1 MKAVILAG
9 GLGTRISEETHLRPK
24 PMVEIGGMPIL
35 WHIMKIFSHYG
46 INDFVIC
53 GGYKSYVIKEFFSNY
68 YLHSS
73 DVTFDFVNN
82 SADFINPKSEPWKV
96 TVVDTGS
103 ETQTG
108 GRIKRIK
115 PFLEKDETFLMTYGD
130 AVADINISKL
140 IKFHKNHGLLA
151 TVSSVEPPGRFGS
164 LDIEGN
170 LVKNFQEKP
179 LGDGG
184 LINGGFFVL
193 SSNVTE
199 LIEGD
204 MTIWEKEPLEKLS
217 SKKELAAYRHKGFW
231 QPMDTLREKNYLNS
245 LWEKNP
251 PWKVWKN

>member
-46 INDFVIC
+46 INDFIIC

-73 DVTFDFVNN
+73 DVTFDFANN
-82 SADFINPKSEPWKV
+82 SSDFINPKSEPWKV
-96 TVVDTGS
+96 TVVDTGP

-130 AVADINISKL
+130 AVADINISDL
-140 IKFHKNHGLLA
+140 IKFHINHGLLA

-170 LVKNFQEKP
+170 LVKSFQEKP

-199 LIEGD
+199 FIEGD

-245 LWEKNP
+245 LWENNP

>member
-46 INDFVIC
+46 INDFIIC

-73 DVTFDFVNN
+73 DVTFDFANN
-82 SADFINPKSEPWKV
+82 SSDFINPKSEPWKV
-96 TVVDTGS
+96 TVVDTGP

-130 AVADINISKL
+130 AVADINISDL
-140 IKFHKNHGLLA
+140 IKFHINHGLLA

-164 LDIEGN
+164 LDIGGN
-170 LVKNFQEKP
+170 LVKSFQEKP

-199 LIEGD
+199 FIEGD

-245 LWEKNP
+245 LWENNP